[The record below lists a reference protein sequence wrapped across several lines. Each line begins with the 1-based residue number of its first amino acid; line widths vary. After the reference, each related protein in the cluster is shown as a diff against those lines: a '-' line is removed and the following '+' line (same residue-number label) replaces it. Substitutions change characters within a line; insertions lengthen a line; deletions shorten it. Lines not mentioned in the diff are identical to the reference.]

1 MLYKFNSEYES
12 EKNAKGQLVF
22 GENTV
27 VSFENNELY
36 VVQKEFK
43 RYINTLMNN
52 DKTIEEQIEYLLN
65 KGIIDKE
72 QNELE

>member
-12 EKNAKGQLVF
+12 ENGQLVF

-72 QNELE
+72 QK